1 MQSLLVQT
9 TTTFFR
15 DAIALVNGFGRIV
28 THLVMAPFDRIAN
41 ASDVA
46 GILPERAARAAERE
60 RLKRAWLALREGAPK
75 PHRSR
80 RRHGMFGCLR
90 GLGELT

>member
-1 MQSLLVQT
+1 MQPLLAQT
-9 TTTFFR
+9 ATTFVR

-28 THLVMAPFDRIAN
+28 THLVMAPIERIAN

-60 RLKRAWLALREGAPK
+60 RLKRAWLVLREGAPK

-90 GLGELT
+90 ALGELT

>member
-28 THLVMAPFDRIAN
+28 THFVMAPIDRIAT
-41 ASDVA
+41 AADVA
-46 GILPERAARAAERE
+46 GVLPERAARAAERE
-60 RLKRAWLALREGAPK
+60 RLKRAWLALRVGAPK
-75 PHRSR
+75 PHRPR
-80 RRHGMFGCLR
+80 RRHGLFGCFR

>member
-1 MQSLLVQT
+1 MQPLLVKT
-9 TTTFFR
+9 ATTFFH

-41 ASDVA
+41 AADVA

-60 RLKRAWLALREGAPK
+60 RLKRAWLALREGAPR
-75 PHRSR
+75 PHHQR

-90 GLGELT
+90 GLSELT

>member
-15 DAIALVNGFGRIV
+15 DATALVNGFGRIV
-28 THLVMAPFDRIAN
+28 THFVMAPFDRIAN
-41 ASDVA
+41 AADVA
-46 GILPERAARAAERE
+46 GVLPERAARAAERE
-60 RLKRAWLALREGAPK
+60 RLKHAWLALREGAPK

-80 RRHGMFGCLR
+80 RRHGLFGCFR

>member
-15 DAIALVNGFGRIV
+15 DAIVLVNGFGRIV
-28 THLVMAPFDRIAN
+28 THFVMAPFDRIAT
-41 ASDVA
+41 AADVA
-46 GILPERAARAAERE
+46 GVLPERAARAAERE
-60 RLKRAWLALREGAPK
+60 RLKRAWLALRVGTPK
-75 PHRSR
+75 PHRPR
-80 RRHGMFGCLR
+80 RRHGLLGCFR

>member
-1 MQSLLVQT
+1 MQPLLAQT
-9 TTTFFR
+9 ATTFVR

-28 THLVMAPFDRIAN
+28 THLVMAPIERIAN

-60 RLKRAWLALREGAPK
+60 RLKRAWLVLREGAPK
-75 PHRSR
+75 PLRSR
-80 RRHGMFGCLR
+80 RRQGMFGCLR
-90 GLGELT
+90 ALGELT

>member
-15 DAIALVNGFGRIV
+15 DAIALMNGFGRIV
-28 THLVMAPFDRIAN
+28 THFVMAPIDRIAT
-41 ASDVA
+41 AADVA
-46 GILPERAARAAERE
+46 GVLPERAARAAERE
-60 RLKRAWLALREGAPK
+60 RLKRAWLALRVGAPK

-80 RRHGMFGCLR
+80 RRHGLFGCFR